1 MWIYNKTNNEY
12 NLKWGSKYY
21 KLQPKM
27 NEIEDEI
34 AKAFFGYNVDIY
46 SNDQQEAEKEAK
58 RLVDI
63 IKQRWSVCGVD
74 IKDENWLEF
83 NEPNSKWLISENH
96 DEIID
101 MLQPEKGRVD
111 TSQKVANGNSK

>member
-12 NLKWGSKYY
+12 KVKWGSKYY

-46 SNDQQEAEKEAK
+46 NSDPKEAEKEAQ

-63 IKQRWSVCGVD
+63 IKQRWALAGVE
-74 IKDENWLEF
+74 IKDDSWLEF
-83 NEPNSKWLISENH
+83 NEPNSKWLISDSH

-101 MLQPEKGRVD
+101 MLQPETQKG
-111 TSQKVANGNSK
+111 KAINGNPK